1 MSHPAVFIDRDGTI
15 NVNVHHL
22 HRVEDLQL
30 IPGAAQAIATLN
42 TAGYPVI
49 IITNQ
54 SAIAR
59 GLLTEQGL
67 THIHTELTHQLA
79 KQNATLNGIYHCPHH
94 PDYGEKVTCAC
105 RKPNPQ
111 MLQQAAADHNLD
123 LTRSFMVGDSL
134 SDLQAGWNAG
144 CQSALVR
151 TGYGKQVLSQ
161 VDEHTHNRITYI
173 GDDLLDVAH
182 WIVKAPTPGPFL
194 KEGE

>member
-30 IPGAAQAIATLN
+30 IPNADKAIAKLN
-42 TAGYPVI
+42 AAGYAII

-59 GLLTEQGL
+59 GLLTEKGL
-67 THIHTELTHQLA
+67 TEIHTELKRQLA
-79 KQNATLNGIYHCPHH
+79 TQNATLNAIYHCPHH
-94 PDYGEKVTCAC
+94 PKYGEKIICTC
-105 RKPNPQ
+105 RKPKPH
-111 MLQQAAADHNLD
+111 MLQRAATEHNLD
-123 LTRSFMVGDSL
+123 LSRSYMIGDSL

-151 TGYGKQVLSQ
+151 TGYGK
-161 VDEHTHNRITYI
+161 ETWHNADTQTRDQISYL
-173 GDDLLDVAH
+173 GKDLLDVAN
-182 WIVKAPTPGPFL
+182 WIINTHKI
-194 KEGE
+194 

>member
-1 MSHPAVFIDRDGTI
+1 MSQPAAFIDRDGTI

-30 IPGAAQAIATLN
+30 ISGAAQAIAKLN
-42 TAGYPVI
+42 TAGYAVI

-67 THIHTELTHQLA
+67 TEIHTELKHQLA
-79 KQNATLNGIYHCPHH
+79 QQNATINAIYHCPHH
-94 PDYGEKVTCAC
+94 PDHGEKIICTC
-105 RKPNPQ
+105 RKPKPH

-123 LTRSFMVGDSL
+123 LSQSFMIGDSL
-134 SDLQAGWNAG
+134 TDLQAGWNAG

-151 TGYGKQVLSQ
+151 TGYGEEVWNNADDQTR
-161 VDEHTHNRITYI
+161 DRISYF
-173 GDDLLDVAH
+173 GKDLLDVTN
-182 WIVKAPTPGPFL
+182 WIL
-194 KEGE
+194 K